1 MAVIILFTYIICT
14 TSYFYTSLLDPGII
28 RREED
33 NSFLENKP
41 TLEPLGYT
49 FCTICGLY
57 RPPHSYHCSFC
68 NVCYLEYVVQLV
80 GES

>member
-1 MAVIILFTYIICT
+1 MAVIILFAYVICV

-33 NSFLENKP
+33 NSLENKP

-68 NVCYLEYVVQLV
+68 NVCYLEYELSLF
-80 GES
+80 G